1 MSAVKVFFSS
11 SHAILQDELQSWLQ
25 HTEHTILGISM
36 DSNEYGHCLAVL
48 FEPGSGRRY
57 DAQVFF
63 SSRHDGVE
71 AEANSALV
79 QGRPNGTQLV
89 AIGSNKYGHCLCIIR
104 EV

>member
-1 MSAVKVFFSS
+1 MSAVKVIFSS
-11 SHAILQDELQSWLQ
+11 SHSALQNELQHWLQ
-25 HTEHTILGISM
+25 HTENTILGISM

-48 FEPGSGRRY
+48 FEPGGSHRY

-71 AEANSALV
+71 AEANSAQM
-79 QGRPNGTQLV
+79 QGRPGGTQLM

-104 EV
+104 ES